1 MNLTEGAKPPV
12 DSARCHG
19 TMRTNVENKGLSF
32 TELKMSQ
39 VLQEQYKLSYEERM
53 ELSQTQRNRLKQYAK
68 ARKDERDEIMKQFHL
83 VPKAA
88 SLTIPS
94 DVGIDNHTPRDPPSD
109 KFEEGMQ
116 MVYMI
121 LKEYRQSQFLGHQLK
136 EPAPEDPQE
145 INPPPNDATNSSAV
159 KKYRRPRAI
168 TLTKQDIETIGRGNY
183 ANDTVLTAILYHIT
197 RKNKAV
203 VALNT
208 FVFFNICKGRS
219 TTSLT
224 KGIDIFGDNITEVFI
239 PCHLGSHWVLAIF
252 RPKSC
257 TIEMVDSLK
266 YVATCGNVGRRIA
279 AWIQQEAILQEHPLG
294 TIEVSVRGDGP
305 LQTDSYSCGLFMVHY
320 ADCIA
325 NKREPVVNNI
335 NNQRIYWM
343 KKMRRYLK
351 KEEPEDVKG
360 KEEEPI
366 IID

>member
-1 MNLTEGAKPPV
+1 MNLTEGLSPPV
-12 DSARCHG
+12 DSARGHG
-19 TMRTNVENKGLSF
+19 TRRTNVENKGLSF
-32 TELKMSQ
+32 TGLKMSQ
-39 VLQEQYKLSYEERM
+39 VLQEQYKLNYEERM
-53 ELSQTQRNRLKQYAK
+53 ELSQAQRNRLRQYAK

-88 SLTIPS
+88 SLTIPN

-116 MVYMI
+116 IVYMI
-121 LKEYRQSQFLGHQLK
+121 LKEYRQSQFLGHHLK

-145 INPPPNDATNSSAV
+145 INPPPNDATNPSAV
-159 KKYRRPRAI
+159 KKYRKARAI

-203 VALNT
+203 IALNT
-208 FVFFNICKGRS
+208 FVFLNICKGRP
-219 TTSLT
+219 TTGLT
-224 KGIDIFGDNITEVFI
+224 RGVDMFRDGITEVFI
-239 PCHLGSHWVLAIF
+239 PCHLGSHWILAIF
-252 RPKSC
+252 RPQSC

-266 YVATCGNVGRRIA
+266 YSANCGSVGRKIA
-279 AWIQQEAILQEHPLG
+279 AWIQQEAILQKVGLG
-294 TIEVSVRGDGP
+294 TIEVSVRGDCP
-305 LQTDSYSCGLFMVHY
+305 RQTDSYSCGLFMIHY

-343 KKMRRYLK
+343 RKMRRYLK
-351 KEEPEDVKG
+351 KEEPEEVKG
-360 KEEEPI
+360 KEEDVI
-366 IID
+366 MID

>member
-53 ELSQTQRNRLKQYAK
+53 ELSQTQRNRLKHYAK

-121 LKEYRQSQFLGHQLK
+121 LKEYRQSQFLGHHLK

-145 INPPPNDATNSSAV
+145 INPPPNDATTPSAV

-168 TLTKQDIETIGRGNY
+168 TLTKQDIESIGRGNY

-208 FVFFNICKGRS
+208 FVFLNICNKRS
-219 TTSLT
+219 TPSLM
-224 KGIDIFGDNITEVFI
+224 KGVDMFREIIT
-239 PCHLGSHWVLAIF
+239 
-252 RPKSC
+252 
-257 TIEMVDSLK
+257 
-266 YVATCGNVGRRIA
+266 
-279 AWIQQEAILQEHPLG
+279 
-294 TIEVSVRGDGP
+294 
-305 LQTDSYSCGLFMVHY
+305 
-320 ADCIA
+320 
-325 NKREPVVNNI
+325 
-335 NNQRIYWM
+335 
-343 KKMRRYLK
+343 
-351 KEEPEDVKG
+351 
-360 KEEEPI
+360 
-366 IID
+366 